1 MENKFFSNKI
11 SYNPDTEYGKSKLVG
26 DLNIMKSNCFYS
38 ILRFPGIYGFSG
50 PGHLGINVSI
60 KKTNSILN
68 HCAVP
73 FINLSSFDIAID
85 KDQKINVIKI
95 EASI

>member
-1 MENKFFSNKI
+1 M
-11 SYNPDTEYGKSKLVG
+11 T
-26 DLNIMKSNCFYS
+26 LNITVKRIAIKNA
-38 ILRFPGIYGFSG
+38 
-50 PGHLGINVSI
+50 SI
-60 KKTNSILN
+60 KKTNSTLN

-95 EASI
+95 EPSM